1 MRYYNEEKALQVAE
15 NFFKYYYHDRGK
27 MKWGGFI
34 LSEHRKAI
42 RDFHQDQLDEGQQEQ
57 QGSIKLN

>member
-1 MRYYNEEKALQVAE
+1 MRYYTDYEALKVAE

-27 MKWGGFI
+27 IKWGGFI

-42 RDFHQDQLDEGQQEQ
+42 RDFHQIQANEGP
-57 QGSIKLN
+57 QG